1 MMNKKILKRLI
12 IVGIILT
19 LSSIW
24 WGVIVLY
31 LYHKESSIDMILVD
45 IGTDIG
51 LTIVLGSYFLQYYRE
66 WKQREVK

>member
-31 LYHKESSIDMILVD
+31 LYHKESSIDIILVD

-51 LTIVLGSYFLQYYRE
+51 LTIMLGSYFLQYYRE

>member
-19 LSSIW
+19 ISSIW
-24 WGVIVLY
+24 GGVIVLY
-31 LYHKESSIDMILVD
+31 LYHKESSIDIILVD

-66 WKQREVK
+66 WKKREVK